1 MATILR
7 FGLFGAVILAV
18 VLALVGI
25 FIAIATLIDLSSVND
40 RGATASATLA
50 GAFGILSVAVAAT
63 TYLAIAVFP

>member
-1 MATILR
+1 MATFLR

-25 FIAIATLIDLSSVND
+25 FIAVATLIDLSNVND

-50 GAFGILSVAVAAT
+50 AAFGILSVAVATA
-63 TYLAIAVFP
+63 TYLAVAVFP

>member
-1 MATILR
+1 MATFLR

-25 FIAIATLIDLSSVND
+25 FIAIATLIDLSNVND

-50 GAFGILSVAVAAT
+50 TAFGMLSVAVAAT
-63 TYLAIAVFP
+63 TYLAVAVFP